1 MPRRQRASISHAL
14 EPGSLCQECTV
25 SSEST
30 KEITSHSLASLSR
43 LSRHLSP
50 FPSACPL
57 LLRRKKKKKNS
68 SALLARRDAS
78 PGVKGWND
86 AQASA
91 LCLGHW
97 SGGLPLPTASQ
108 SHPAKQRHLALRK
121 KRSSPSPECRV
132 FIPARP
138 SEGPSRSCS
147 RPSMKVQFVIPPSPE
162 ERFLFGLG
170 SSPSHSSR

>member
-57 LLRRKKKKKNS
+57 LLRRKKKKKIPQHYWPGGM
-68 SALLARRDAS
+68 LARESRAGTTLRHQHSVLGTGVAGCPFPRPPRATQPSRDIS
-78 PGVKGWND
+78 PCAKSAA
-86 AQASA
+86 AQVLNAGS
-91 LCLGHW
+91 
-97 SGGLPLPTASQ
+97 
-108 SHPAKQRHLALRK
+108 
-121 KRSSPSPECRV
+121 SSPRGPRKV
-132 FIPARP
+132 PPAAAADP
-138 SEGPSRSCS
+138 
-147 RPSMKVQFVIPPSPE
+147 Q
-162 ERFLFGLG
+162 
-170 SSPSHSSR
+170 

>member
-25 SSEST
+25 SPEST
-30 KEITSHSLASLSR
+30 KEITSHSLVSLSQ

-50 FPSACPL
+50 FSARPPL
-57 LLRRKKKKKNS
+57 LKQKKIPQRYWPGGM
-68 SALLARRDAS
+68 LAREPS
-78 PGVKGWND
+78 KGWND
-86 AQASA
+86 AQAST
-91 LCLGHW
+91 LCLGQR

-108 SHPAKQRHLALRK
+108 SHPAKQRHLVLLK
-121 KRSSPSPECRV
+121 KLSSPSPECRV

-162 ERFLFGLG
+162 ERSLFGLG